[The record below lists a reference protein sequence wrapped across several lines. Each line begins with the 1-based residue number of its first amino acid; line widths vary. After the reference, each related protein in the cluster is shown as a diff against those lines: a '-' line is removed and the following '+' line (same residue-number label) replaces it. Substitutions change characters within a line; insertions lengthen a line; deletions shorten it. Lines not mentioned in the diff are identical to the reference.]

1 MKNDD
6 NSLTIRG
13 ASGEEL
19 IAFHPAPARPEK
31 KLKPI
36 SKNAASIL
44 ANAGVTSGLTAISG
58 QGLFRATVNPAM
70 LMTYADGT
78 VSSIVT
84 EGGRFAQHAG
94 FQSVSSAA
102 VCAPLLAFQVASM
115 VTGQYYFNLLSK
127 QMNQISRSINDIKD
141 YLEDR
146 DRVTITETYNRLE
159 EISIQ
164 MRCGTTDDDVL
175 FRIHQYIDK
184 VSEISSLY
192 RILWE
197 RKFSEYEQ
205 NVKKKTSQNFA
216 EAEFNNCW
224 NVFSGSL
231 LVLGYAH
238 ALEFVIRLEKKVDL
252 YPSLKNEYSQRF
264 EGYLIEF
271 QEMGKTF
278 YLPQSCQ
285 EPIKRTAS
293 CIEDIYLGYSRSGKN
308 VWLSEKEKR
317 EIAQNQRNAE
327 KLLCDFA
334 KENLNLSEFNLKFKE
349 NTGKAFRGIEQDH
362 YLFFDASTGQ
372 YFLEEA

>member
-19 IAFHPAPARPEK
+19 IAFRPVPARPKK
-31 KLKPI
+31 KLEPI

-44 ANAGVTSGLTAISG
+44 ANAGVTSGLAAVSG
-58 QGLFRATVNPAM
+58 QGLFRATVNPAT

-78 VSSIVT
+78 LSSIVT
-84 EGGRFAQHAG
+84 EGGKIVQHGG

-127 QMNQISRSINDIKD
+127 QMNQISQSIEDIKG

-146 DRVTITETYNRLE
+146 DRVIITETYNRLE

-175 FRIHQYIDK
+175 SRIHQYIDK

-205 NVKKKTSQNFA
+205 NVKEKTSQNFA
-216 EAEFNNCW
+216 EAEFKKYW
-224 NVFSGSL
+224 DVFSGSL

-238 ALEFVIRLEKKVDL
+238 ALEFVIRLEKKVDI
-252 YPSLKNEYSQRF
+252 YPSLQNEYSQRF
-264 EGYLIEF
+264 RGYLEF
-271 QEMGKTF
+271 QELGKTF

-308 VWLSEKEKR
+308 IWLSEKEKR

-334 KENLNLSEFNLKFKE
+334 KENLNLSKFNQSFRE
-349 NTGKAFRGIEQDH
+349 NTEKAFRSIEQDH